1 MKKIMKLSLVLTVVL
16 ITVYAHAV
24 GVDFSKVEKNGQK
37 KMVTLALKDMDKI
50 ELSIYDENNRLI
62 HAESVTSKG
71 KIVKKYDL
79 NALPEG
85 VYILVAESNAK
96 ITKYEILVVKETAT
110 IMSDPLSE
118 VYKSVAVK

>member
-1 MKKIMKLSLVLTVVL
+1 MKFGLVLTVVL

-37 KMVTLALKDMDKI
+37 KMVSLALKDMNRT
-50 ELSIYDENNRLI
+50 ELSIYDEGNKLI
-62 HAESVTSKG
+62 YAENVTAKG
-71 KIVKKYDL
+71 KMIKKYDL

-85 VYILVAESNAK
+85 VYYLVAESDSK
-96 ITKYEILVVKETAT
+96 ITKYEILVVKETAV

>member
-1 MKKIMKLSLVLTVVL
+1 MKKILKLSLVLTVVL

-24 GVDFSKVEKNGQK
+24 GVDFSKVEKNEQK
-37 KMVTLALKDMDKI
+37 KTVTLALKDMNKI
-50 ELSIYDENNRLI
+50 ELSIYDENNKLI
-62 HAESVTSKG
+62 HTGSVTSKG
-71 KIVKKYDL
+71 KVIKKYDL

-85 VYILVAESNAK
+85 VYVLVAESNAK
-96 ITKYEILVVKETAT
+96 TTKYEIVVVKETAA

>member
-1 MKKIMKLSLVLTVVL
+1 MKKILKLSLVLTVVL

-37 KMVTLALKDMDKI
+37 KMVTLALNDMNKI
-50 ELSIYDENNRLI
+50 ELSIYDENNKLI
-62 HAESVTSKG
+62 HEESVTSKG
-71 KIVKKYDL
+71 KFIKKYDL

-85 VYILVAESNAK
+85 VYVLVAESNAK
-96 ITKYEILVVKETAT
+96 ITKYEILVVKESAT

-118 VYKSVAVK
+118 VNKSVAVK